1 MTLEEVIEKLNS
13 IEKLE
18 ERIESLE
25 SKLEKAEL
33 ERQNPFLN
41 KTAIRKRYGK
51 GNATIDRWVAM
62 GVKEIPDGKEILYDI
77 REIEEVLKERAI

>member
-1 MTLEEVIEKLNS
+1 MTLEEMIEKLNS

-41 KTAIRKRYGK
+41 KNPCLITAAAK
-51 GNATIDRWVAM
+51 
-62 GVKEIPDGKEILYDI
+62 
-77 REIEEVLKERAI
+77 AI